1 VGEASP
7 LPQHFYRRRFTACAL
22 ATCAIDRHSDRFVL
36 PVIGG
41 DRELT
46 FQRDLSRKFSD
57 SEFRFRKE
65 LIINRRSTID
75 KAKHLSNGHVV
86 LTIAFLL
93 LIFGIVGR
101 WDYEE
106 ALATELATAQAT
118 ARMLMCEERTDSST
132 HGRSQANLG
141 IVSVADHRFTEQAEK
156 FFVLTC
162 IVVTD

>member
-1 VGEASP
+1 M
-7 LPQHFYRRRFTACAL
+7 
-22 ATCAIDRHSDRFVL
+22 
-36 PVIGG
+36 
-41 DRELT
+41 
-46 FQRDLSRKFSD
+46 
-57 SEFRFRKE
+57 
-65 LIINRRSTID
+65 D

-106 ALATELATAQAT
+106 ALATEQATAQAT

-132 HGRSQANLG
+132 HGGSQANPS
-141 IVSVADHRFTEQAEK
+141 IVSVADQRFTEQAEE
-156 FFVLTC
+156 FFVLSC